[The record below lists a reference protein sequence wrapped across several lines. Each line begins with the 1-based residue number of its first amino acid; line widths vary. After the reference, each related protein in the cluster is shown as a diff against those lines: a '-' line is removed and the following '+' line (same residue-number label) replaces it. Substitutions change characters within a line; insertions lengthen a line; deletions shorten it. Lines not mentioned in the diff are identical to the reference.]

1 MSSGCRLI
9 NMMYPF
15 LVENFNRWFWEW
27 SEYKWIFSLKGIL
40 NVSQNRDFM
49 VEKLSNKI
57 LKRGVCCVG
66 KREIHKRKGVYSIEC
81 CYILVTFPNT
91 TTLFNFVCAYH
102 IQSEENPFQK
112 VLNPASYTQDYK
124 TTNVNKNIQNSLEI
138 HTK

>member
-1 MSSGCRLI
+1 MS
-9 NMMYPF
+9 
-15 LVENFNRWFWEW
+15 
-27 SEYKWIFSLKGIL
+27 
-40 NVSQNRDFM
+40 
-49 VEKLSNKI
+49 
-57 LKRGVCCVG
+57 CVG
-66 KREIHKRKGVYSIEC
+66 KREIHKRKGIYSIKC

-124 TTNVNKNIQNSLEI
+124 TTNMNKNIQNSLEI